1 MNRIAVVIP
10 AYQAERFISEALE
23 SVAAQTVEIEQIVV
37 VDDGSTDAT
46 AQVAERWSQTAR
58 IQTTV
63 IRQTNSGAGAALR
76 AGLLLTDAE
85 MICFLDADDRL
96 VPNALADLRTALEAA
111 PVALIASGAM
121 RPFVDIPAGGETRSL
136 GVVSSEPALLSSA
149 SLIRRSAFSEIGHFE
164 DGNFSFASWVAR
176 IVERGAAAATTI
188 NLVVAER
195 RLHGAN
201 TSLTDRNRE
210 EHYHRIIRESLRR
223 RASQGEGSR

>member
-23 SVAAQTVEIEQIVV
+23 SVAAQTVNIEQIVV

-46 AQVAERWSQTAR
+46 AQDAERWSQTAR

-63 IRQTNSGAGAALR
+63 IRQTNSGAGAARR

-96 VPNALADLRTALEAA
+96 VPHALADLRTALEAA

>member
-46 AQVAERWSQTAR
+46 AQDAERWSQTAR

-63 IRQTNSGAGAALR
+63 IRQTNSGAGAARR

-96 VPNALADLRTALEAA
+96 VPHALADLRTALEAA

-223 RASQGEGSR
+223 RAGQGEGSR

>member
-63 IRQTNSGAGAALR
+63 IRQTNSGAGAARR

-96 VPNALADLRTALEAA
+96 VPHALADLRTALEAA

-121 RPFVDIPAGGETRSL
+121 RPFVDIPAGSETRSL

>member
-1 MNRIAVVIP
+1 MNTISVVIP

-63 IRQTNSGAGAALR
+63 IRQTNSGAGAARR

-96 VPNALADLRTALEAA
+96 VPHALADLRTALEAA

>member
-23 SVAAQTVEIEQIVV
+23 SVAAQTVNIEQIVV

-46 AQVAERWSQTAR
+46 AQDAERWSQTAR

-63 IRQTNSGAGAALR
+63 IRQTNSGAGAARR

-136 GVVSSEPALLSSA
+136 GVVSSEPALLGSA

>member
-46 AQVAERWSQTAR
+46 AQDAERWSQTAR
-58 IQTTV
+58 IQTAV
-63 IRQTNSGAGAALR
+63 IRQTNSGAGAARR

-223 RASQGEGSR
+223 RASQGEGSQ

>member
-1 MNRIAVVIP
+1 MNRISVVIP

-23 SVAAQTVEIEQIVV
+23 SVAAQTVNIEQIVV

-46 AQVAERWSQTAR
+46 AQDAERWSQTAR

-63 IRQTNSGAGAALR
+63 IRQTNSGAGAARR

-96 VPNALADLRTALEAA
+96 VPHALADLRTALEAA

-121 RPFVDIPAGGETRSL
+121 RPFVDIPAGGETSSL
-136 GVVSSEPALLSSA
+136 GVVSSQPALLSSA

-164 DGNFSFASWVAR
+164 DGNFSFPSWVAR